1 MATVMLDAGHGGFDN
16 GAMFNGRKE
25 KDDNLSLTLKVGQY
39 LENRGVNV
47 IYTRTEDI
55 YQNPNQKAG
64 IANRSDAD
72 YFVSIQAL
80 SLIHIQVFRRLYI
93 RQRVYLLLWQRI

>member
-39 LENRGVNV
+39 LENRGVQ
-47 IYTRTEDI
+47 E
-55 YQNPNQKAG
+55 
-64 IANRSDAD
+64 
-72 YFVSIQAL
+72 
-80 SLIHIQVFRRLYI
+80 
-93 RQRVYLLLWQRI
+93 QRIFIRTQIRKQG

>member
-16 GAMFNGRKE
+16 GAMFSEGEKK

-64 IANRSDAD
+64 IANRSEPQIISCH
-72 YFVSIQAL
+72 FTEIQA
-80 SLIHIQVFRRLYI
+80 
-93 RQRVYLLLWQRI
+93 